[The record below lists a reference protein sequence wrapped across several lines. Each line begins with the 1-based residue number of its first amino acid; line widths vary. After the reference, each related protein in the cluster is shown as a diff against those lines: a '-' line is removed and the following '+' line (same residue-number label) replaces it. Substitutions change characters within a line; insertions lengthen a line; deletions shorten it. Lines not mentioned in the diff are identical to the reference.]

1 MSVAYLHYIK
11 KDHIKL
17 YNSTYIDILQC
28 IILNHLHWPQL
39 LRVGGEGGVGSIKR
53 EKGQW
58 FFRLICASAI
68 VSTRFVTQSISN
80 KETNDEF
87 SLSEFPVGGTQIV

>member
-17 YNSTYIDILQC
+17 YNSTYRYTTVYNIESLV
-28 IILNHLHWPQL
+28 LTTTTEG
-39 LRVGGEGGVGSIKR
+39 RGEGGVGSIKR

-58 FFRLICASAI
+58 LFRLICASEV